1 MSSSVPAPRRS
12 VRSCLVPVGVCLA
25 ISGGIAALLYPAVRA
40 SRRAVNMSVIT

>member
-1 MSSSVPAPRRS
+1 MSSDVPTLSRG

-25 ISGGIAALLYPAVRA
+25 ISAGLAALLYPAVRS